1 MKLLNQ
7 LFPRFSLSFFFFFF
21 FVFSKLVS
29 LQNDFQNKPFFNK
42 KLWNFRIPSFFF
54 LKGTLFLQNPFQKRK
69 ILFSQGNSQFQAL
82 PFQKKTFIFFFF
94 YKNLN
99 LKLPFLKTVI
109 KTMVSNWIIKTF
121 SLLSI
126 NYNNNKKT
134 FFLTKKMFLSTS
146 FL

>member
-7 LFPRFSLSFFFFFF
+7 LFPRFSLSFFFF

-82 PFQKKTFIFFFF
+82 PFQKKTFIFFFLQKF
-94 YKNLN
+94 K
-99 LKLPFLKTVI
+99 FE
-109 KTMVSNWIIKTF
+109 
-121 SLLSI
+121 
-126 NYNNNKKT
+126 
-134 FFLTKKMFLSTS
+134 TS
-146 FL
+146 FFKNCNKNHGFQLNHKNFFSFINKL